1 MAKATARVSGMK
13 RNSPIPGIK
22 ASGAS
27 TRKVQRVETN
37 SGSATSLAP
46 R

>member
-1 MAKATARVSGMK
+1 MANATARVSGMK
-13 RNSPIPGIK
+13 RNSPMPGIR

-27 TRKVQRVETN
+27 TRNVQRVETS